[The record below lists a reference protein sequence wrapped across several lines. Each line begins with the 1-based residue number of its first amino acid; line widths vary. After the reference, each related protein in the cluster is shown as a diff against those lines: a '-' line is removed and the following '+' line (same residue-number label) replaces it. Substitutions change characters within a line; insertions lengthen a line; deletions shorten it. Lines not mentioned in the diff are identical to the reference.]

1 MDLWRLQNIRIEFE
15 NSIDPFLLIGI
26 LAIAITAV
34 ILTYIRL
41 YSVLSRKQ
49 AGWIVFFRILLIII
63 ILGAVLRPTISF
75 LKSKLQKSC
84 CLLLFDTSK
93 SMGEH
98 GPFSPN
104 SKLEII
110 KDTIHRDENNFIRT
124 LSKQFIVR
132 TFEFSKGSA
141 EMSEKDMP
149 AKLSAHGNS
158 TDIAA
163 SIENAVKT
171 MGESP
176 ISGVILFTDGNN
188 NAGKNTVKRIKSLA
202 VPIYSVGLGNI
213 EANRLFKDVSITH
226 ISSPL
231 TGYLGE
237 KINIDIKVKNQG
249 YEEKLVPVNLE
260 LDGEVISSSSVLLKE
275 SENVQNLEIGLIP
288 KQVGVCRYVAEV
300 PPLEGELIT
309 QNNKRTFTVLI
320 TRQKTKALY
329 IEGGLRWEYKFLKR
343 TLESDPHIDL
353 TAFILTSSGQ
363 FYQQGISTHRELN
376 DILHHEENLKEYDII
391 ILGNIKN
398 MFDEKSASNIVNFT
412 RNGGGFLILGG
423 KNSFESG
430 GYQRGEL
437 LKIFPVALEGSG
449 EWEGKTFVPVL
460 TPEASR
466 HPILKNTKTLPALS
480 GFNLLSRPKPG
491 AIVLLYASDSKSSGK
506 KWPVLIVQ
514 NYGEGKVAAI
524 ATDSTWKWAFAENIS
539 MYQTFW
545 GQMVRWLCSADK
557 KPKEGTNHLL
567 IYTNKDYY
575 EPGEIIHIMAS
586 AYDKE
591 YRRYDK
597 ANINCQISTPSNKK
611 TFLNLT
617 NVEGKTG
624 EYGADYEAD
633 DIGYYQLKATAKIE
647 DISEDELIGFAVGNP
662 YMEEEDIGLNDILL
676 KDIALSTGG
685 VYHTPKNIDGIFDE
699 IKARHRQTITS
710 YKIKL
715 HNSPLLFFLFIILLS
730 AEWLIRKR
738 LQLI

>member
-1 MDLWRLQNIRIEFE
+1 MDLWRLQNIGIEFE
-15 NSIDPFLLIGI
+15 NQVNPFLLVVI
-26 LAIAITAV
+26 LAIAVTAV
-34 ILTYIRL
+34 ILTYLRL

-49 AGWIVFFRILLIII
+49 TTWIIFLRILLIII
-63 ILGAVLRPTISF
+63 VLGAVFRPRLSF

-84 CLLLFDTSK
+84 CLILFDTSK
-93 SMGEH
+93 SMGERS
-98 GPFSPN
+98 PFSPK
-104 SKLEII
+104 SKLEIV
-110 KDTIHRDENNFIRT
+110 KDTIQRDKNNFIRR

-132 TFEFSKGSA
+132 IFEFSKGSA
-141 EMSEKDMP
+141 EISEKEIP

-171 MGESP
+171 IEESP
-176 ISGVILFTDGNN
+176 VSGVILFTDGND
-188 NAGKNTVKRIKSLA
+188 NAGKNIVKRIKRLA
-202 VPIYSVGLGNI
+202 IPIYSVGLGNI
-213 EANRLFKDVSITH
+213 EANKSFKDVSISN
-226 ISSPL
+226 INSPSI
-231 TGYLGE
+231 GYLGE
-237 KINIDIKVKNQG
+237 KINIDIGIKSQG
-249 YEEKLVPVNLE
+249 YEGKLVSVNVE
-260 LDGEVISSSSVLLKE
+260 LDGDVISSSSVLLKE

-288 KQVGVCRYVAEV
+288 KQVGVCRYIVEI

-320 TRQKTKALY
+320 TSQKIKVLY

-363 FYQQGISTHRELN
+363 FYQQGVSTSREIN
-376 DILHHEENLKEYDII
+376 DILHHKENLKEYDII

-398 MFDEKSASNIVNFT
+398 MFDEKSVSNIMNFT
-412 RNGGGFLILGG
+412 RNGGSFLILGG

-430 GYQRGEL
+430 GYQRSEL
-437 LKIFPVALEGSG
+437 SKIFPVALKGNG
-449 EWEGKTFVPVL
+449 EWEKRTFIPVL

-466 HPILKNTKTLPALS
+466 HPILKNIRTLPALS

-491 AIVLLYASDSKSSGK
+491 AVVLLYASDFKVSGR

-514 NYGEGKVAAI
+514 NYGEGKSATI
-524 ATDSTWKWAFAENIS
+524 ATDSTWKWAFAEDIS
-539 MYQTFW
+539 TYQTFW
-545 GQMVRWLCSADK
+545 GQMVRWLCSGDK
-557 KPKEGTNHLL
+557 KPKEGTDHLI

-597 ANINCQISTPSNKK
+597 ANINCQIITPLNKK

-633 DIGYYQLKATAKIE
+633 DIGYYQLKAAAKSE
-647 DISEDELIGFAVGNP
+647 DISEEKLIEFAVGNP

-685 VYHTPKNIDGIFDE
+685 AYHTPKNIDDILNE
-699 IKARHRQTITS
+699 IKVRHRQAVTS
-710 YKIKL
+710 YSIKL
-715 HNSPLLFFLFIILLS
+715 HNSLLLLFLFIILLS
-730 AEWLIRKR
+730 AEWLIRKK

>member
-1 MDLWRLQNIRIEFE
+1 MDFWRLQNIRIEFE

-41 YSVLSRKQ
+41 YSVLSRRQ
-49 AGWIVFFRILLIII
+49 ASWIVILRVLLVII
-63 ILGAVLRPTISF
+63 ILGAVFRPTISF

-93 SMGEH
+93 SMGVH
-98 GPFSPN
+98 GHFSPK
-104 SKLEII
+104 SKLEIV
-110 KDTIHRDENNFIRT
+110 KDTIQRDKNKFIRI

-132 TFEFSKGSA
+132 IFEFSKSSA
-141 EMSEKDMP
+141 EMSEKDIP

-171 MGESP
+171 IGEVP

-188 NAGKNTVKRIKSLA
+188 NTGKNTVKRIKSLA
-202 VPIYSVGLGNI
+202 VPIYSVGLGNAG
-213 EANRLFKDVSITH
+213 ANKSFKDVSITH
-226 ISSPL
+226 ISSPS

-237 KINIDIKVKNQG
+237 KINIDIKIKNRG
-249 YEEKLVPVNLE
+249 YAGKLVPVNVE
-260 LDGEVISSSSVLLKE
+260 LDGEVISSSSMLLKE
-275 SENVQNLEIGLIP
+275 SGNAQNLEIGFIP
-288 KQVGVCRYVAEV
+288 KQVGVCRYVVEI
-300 PPLEGELIT
+300 PPPEGELIT

-320 TRQKTKALY
+320 NSQKIKVLY

-343 TLESDPHIDL
+343 TLESDPHINL

-376 DILHHEENLKEYDII
+376 DILHHKENLKEYDII

-398 MFDEKSASNIVNFT
+398 MFDKKSASNIVNFT

-430 GYQRGEL
+430 GYQRGAL
-437 LKIFPVALEGSG
+437 SKIFSVVLKGSG
-449 EWEGKTFVPVL
+449 GWEKKTFVPVL

-466 HPILKNTKTLPALS
+466 HPVLKNIKTQLPALS

-491 AIVLLYASDSKSSGK
+491 AIVLIYASGPKSLK

-514 NYGEGKVAAI
+514 NYGEGKVAAF
-524 ATDSTWKWAFAENIS
+524 ATDSTWKWAFAEDINI
-539 MYQTFW
+539 YQTFW
-545 GQMVRWLCSADK
+545 GQMVRWLCSGDK
-557 KPKEGTNHLL
+557 KPKQDTDHLL

-575 EPGEIIHIMAS
+575 RPGETIHIMAS

-597 ANINCQISTPSNKK
+597 ANINCQITTPSNKK
-611 TFLNLT
+611 AFLNLT

-624 EYGADYEAD
+624 EYEADYEAD
-633 DIGYYQLKATAKIE
+633 DIGYYQLKAYAKIQ
-647 DISEDELIGFAVGNP
+647 DISEEELIGFAVGNP
-662 YMEEEDIGLNDILL
+662 YMEEEDIGLNDVLL

-685 VYHTPKNIDGIFDE
+685 VYHTPKNIDGIFNE
-699 IKARHRQTITS
+699 IKARHRQTVTS
-710 YKIKL
+710 YRIKL
-715 HNSPLLFFLFIILLS
+715 HNSPLLLFLFIILLS

>member
-1 MDLWRLQNIRIEFE
+1 MDLWQLQNIGIEFE
-15 NSIDPFLLIGI
+15 NPVNPFLLVVI
-26 LAIAITAV
+26 LAIAVTAV
-34 ILTYIRL
+34 ILTYLRL

-49 AGWIVFFRILLIII
+49 TTWIIFLRILLIII
-63 ILGAVLRPTISF
+63 VLGAVFRPRLSF

-93 SMGEH
+93 SMDEH
-98 GPFSPN
+98 DPFSPKT
-104 SKLEII
+104 KLEIV
-110 KDTIHRDENNFIRT
+110 KDTIQRDKNNFIRR
-124 LSKQFIVR
+124 LSKQFRVR
-132 TFEFSKGSA
+132 IFEFSKASA
-141 EMSEKDMP
+141 EMSEENISER
-149 AKLSAHGNS
+149 LSAHGNS

-171 MGESP
+171 IEESP

-213 EANRLFKDVSITH
+213 EANKSFKDVSISN
-226 ISSPL
+226 INSPSI
-231 TGYLGE
+231 GYLGE
-237 KINIDIKVKNQG
+237 KINIDIRIKSQG
-249 YEEKLVPVNLE
+249 YEGKLVPVNVE

-275 SENVQNLEIGLIP
+275 SENVQNLEICLIP
-288 KQVGVCRYVAEV
+288 KQVGVCRYVVEI
-300 PPLEGELIT
+300 PPMEGELIT

-320 TRQKTKALY
+320 NSQKIKILY

-343 TLESDPHIDL
+343 TLESDPHIDI

-363 FYQQGISTHRELN
+363 FYQQGISTSREIN
-376 DILHHEENLKEYDII
+376 DILHHKENLKEYDII

-398 MFDEKSASNIVNFT
+398 MFDEKSVSNIMNFT

-423 KNSFESG
+423 KNSFKSG
-430 GYQRGEL
+430 GYQRSEL
-437 LKIFPVALEGSG
+437 SKIFPVALGGSSR
-449 EWEGKTFVPVL
+449 WEKETFIPVL

-466 HPILKNTKTLPALS
+466 HPILKNIKTLPALS

-491 AIVLLYASDSKSSGK
+491 AIVLLCASDSKASEK
-506 KWPVLIVQ
+506 KWPVLVVQ

-545 GQMVRWLCSADK
+545 GQMVRWLCSGDK
-557 KPKEGTNHLL
+557 KPKQDTNHLL
-567 IYTNKDYY
+567 VYTNKDYY

-597 ANINCQISTPSNKK
+597 ANINCQITTPLNKK

-633 DIGYYQLKATAKIE
+633 DIGYYQLKATARIE
-647 DISEDELIGFAVGNP
+647 DISEEKLIGFAVGNP

-685 VYHTPKNIDGIFDE
+685 TYHTPEDINGIFDE
-699 IKARHRQTITS
+699 IKVRHRQAVTS
-710 YKIKL
+710 YSIKL
-715 HNSPLLFFLFIILLS
+715 YNSPLLLFLFIILLS
-730 AEWLIRKR
+730 AEWLIRKK
-738 LQLI
+738 LQLV

>member
-15 NSIDPFLLIGI
+15 NPINPFLLIVI

-49 AGWIVFFRILLIII
+49 ASWIVFLRILLIII
-63 ILGAVLRPTISF
+63 ILGAVFRPTISF

-93 SMGEH
+93 SMGERSH
-98 GPFSPN
+98 FSPK
-104 SKLEII
+104 SKIEIV
-110 KDTIHRDENNFIRT
+110 KDTIQKDKNNFIRT
-124 LSKQFIVR
+124 LSKQFLVR
-132 TFEFSKGSA
+132 IFEFSKGSA
-141 EMSEKDMP
+141 EISEKDIL
-149 AKLSAHGNS
+149 AKLSARRNS

-188 NAGKNTVKRIKSLA
+188 NAGKNTVERIKRLA

-213 EANRLFKDVSITH
+213 EANKSFKDVSITH

-237 KINIDIKVKNQG
+237 KINIDINIKNRG
-249 YEEKLVPVNLE
+249 YEKKLVPVNVE
-260 LDGEVISSSSVLLKE
+260 LDGEVISSSSMLLKKF
-275 SENVQNLEIGLIP
+275 ENVQNLEIGFIP
-288 KQVGVCRYVAEV
+288 KQVGVCRYVVEI

-320 TRQKTKALY
+320 NSQKIKILY

-376 DILHHEENLKEYDII
+376 DILHHKENLKEYDII

-398 MFDEKSASNIVNFT
+398 MFDEKSASNIVDFT

-437 LKIFPVALEGSG
+437 PKIFSVVLKGSG
-449 EWEGKTFVPVL
+449 RWKKRTFIPAL

-466 HPILKNTKTLPALS
+466 HPILKNIKTQLPALS
-480 GFNLLSRPKPG
+480 GFNLISRPKPG
-491 AIVLLYASDSKSSGK
+491 AIVLIYASDSKSLK

-524 ATDSTWKWAFAENIS
+524 ATDSTWKWAFAEDINI
-539 MYQTFW
+539 YQTFW
-545 GQMVRWLCSADK
+545 GQMVRWLCSGDK
-557 KPKEGTNHLL
+557 KPKQDTDHLL
-567 IYTNKDYY
+567 IYTNMDYY
-575 EPGEIIHIMAS
+575 KPGEIIHIMAS

-597 ANINCQISTPSNKK
+597 ANINCQITTPSNKK

-624 EYGADYEAD
+624 KYEADYEAD
-633 DIGYYQLKATAKIE
+633 DIGYYQLKAYAKIE
-647 DISEDELIGFAVGNP
+647 DISEEELIGFAVGNP
-662 YMEEEDIGLNDILL
+662 YMEEEDIGLNDVLL

-685 VYHTPKNIDGIFDE
+685 VYHTPKNIDDIFNE
-699 IKARHRQTITS
+699 IKARHRQTVTS
-710 YKIKL
+710 YRIKL
-715 HNSPLLFFLFIILLS
+715 HNSPLLLFLFILLLG
-730 AEWLIRKR
+730 AEWLIRKK

>member
-1 MDLWRLQNIRIEFE
+1 MDLWRLQNTRIEFE
-15 NSIDPFLLIGI
+15 NSVDPLLLIGI

-49 AGWIVFFRILLIII
+49 ASWIVFLRILLIII
-63 ILGAVLRPTISF
+63 ILGAVFRPTISF

-93 SMGEH
+93 SMGVH
-98 GPFSPN
+98 GPFSPK
-104 SKLEII
+104 SKLEIV
-110 KDTIHRDENNFIRT
+110 KDTIQRDENNFIRR
-124 LSKQFIVR
+124 LSKQLIVR
-132 TFEFSKGSA
+132 IFEFSKGSA
-141 EMSEKDMP
+141 EISEKDTP
-149 AKLSAHGNS
+149 AKLSAYGNS

-171 MGESP
+171 MGEKP
-176 ISGVILFTDGNN
+176 ISGVILFTDGND

-213 EANRLFKDVSITH
+213 KANKSFKDVSITH

-237 KINIDIKVKNQG
+237 KINIDIKIKNQG
-249 YEEKLVPVNLE
+249 YEEKLVPVNVE
-260 LDGEVISSSSVLLKE
+260 LDGEVISSSSMLLKRF
-275 SENVQNLEIGLIP
+275 ENAQIMEIGFIP
-288 KQVGVCRYVAEV
+288 KQAGVCRYVAEI
-300 PPLEGELIT
+300 PPMEGELIT

-320 TRQKTKALY
+320 TSQKTKVLY
-329 IEGGLRWEYKFLKR
+329 IEGSLRWEYKFLKR
-343 TLESDPHIDL
+343 ALESDPHIDL
-353 TAFILTSSGQ
+353 TAFILTSSGR
-363 FYQQGISTHRELN
+363 FYQQGISAHQELN
-376 DILHHEENLKEYDII
+376 DILHHKEGLKEYDII
-391 ILGNIKN
+391 IMGNIKN

-412 RNGGGFLILGG
+412 GNGGGFLILGG

-430 GYQRGEL
+430 GYQRGKL
-437 LKIFPVALEGSG
+437 SKIFPVALKGKG
-449 EWEGKTFVPVL
+449 RWKKKTFVPML

-466 HPILKNTKTLPALS
+466 HPILRNIRTLPALS

-491 AIVLLYASDSKSSGK
+491 AIVLIHASDSKSLK
-506 KWPVLIVQ
+506 KWPVLVAQ
-514 NYGEGKVAAI
+514 NYGEGKAAAI
-524 ATDSTWKWAFAENIS
+524 ATDSTWKWAFAEDINI
-539 MYQTFW
+539 YQTFW
-545 GQMVRWLCSADK
+545 GQMVRWLCSGDK
-557 KPKEGTNHLL
+557 KPKQDTDHLL

-575 EPGEIIHIMAS
+575 KPGEIIHIMAS

-597 ANINCQISTPSNKK
+597 ANINCQITTPSNKK

-624 EYGADYEAD
+624 KYEADYESD
-633 DIGYYQLKATAKIE
+633 DIGYYQLKAYAKIE
-647 DISEDELIGFAVGNP
+647 DILGKELIGFAVGNP

-676 KDIALSTGG
+676 KDIASSTGG
-685 VYHTPKNIDGIFDE
+685 AYHTVKDIDGILNE
-699 IKARHRQTITS
+699 IKARYRQTITS
-710 YKIKL
+710 YRIKL
-715 HNSPLLFFLFIILLS
+715 HNSPLLLFLFIMLLS
-730 AEWLIRKR
+730 VEWLIRKK